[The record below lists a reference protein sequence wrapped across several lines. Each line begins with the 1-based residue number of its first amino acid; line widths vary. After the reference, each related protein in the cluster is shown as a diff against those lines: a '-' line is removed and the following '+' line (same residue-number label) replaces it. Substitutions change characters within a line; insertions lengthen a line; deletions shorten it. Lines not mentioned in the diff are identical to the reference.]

1 MIRNHLG
8 FIAACFS
15 AFFLWNATVFGQI
28 TITSDD
34 IPSEI
39 GCRHA
44 LRTSIGYVPVVL
56 GPSGDNQTWDLTD
69 IPAAG
74 GIEVEIVSRD
84 ATPDPSV
91 FPLANLIVKWEGDSQ
106 EVICGYANLTPMS
119 LSVLGAVIEV
129 LDTTSLLTILNWPP
143 LLDFPISYGNNWLT
157 AALGEVTIAG
167 IPMIFLD
174 SAGVE
179 VDGWGTVITE
189 EMGSHSCLRLK
200 TRHHFIITVA
210 GIPLLDFTIWVYVW
224 MAPQYPD
231 LAVVISEL
239 NADEDFTSGL
249 FVRLGSVS
257 GVEDVVQ
264 ILPVAFKLASPYPNP
279 FNPETTI
286 SYSIHAPT
294 DVELAVYNALG
305 QRVRTLVQGPM
316 APGSHSIV
324 WNGVDDA
331 GNQVGTGVYYCR
343 LLSPQGNAP
352 TQRLVLVR

>member
-1 MIRNHLG
+1 MGRNYSG
-8 FIAACFS
+8 FITACLCALFFWS
-15 AFFLWNATVFGQI
+15 ATASGQI
-28 TITSDD
+28 TITSND
-34 IPSEI
+34 IPNEI

-44 LRTSIGYVPVVL
+44 LRASVGYVPVVL
-56 GPSGDNQTWDLTD
+56 GSSGENQTWDLTD
-69 IPAAG
+69 IPATG

-84 ATPDPSV
+84 ATPDPSA
-91 FPLANLIVKWEGDSQ
+91 FPLANWIVKWEGDAE
-106 EVICGYANLTPMS
+106 EVVCGYASLTSMGM
-119 LSVLGAVIEV
+119 SVLGAVIEV
-129 LDTTSLLTILNWPP
+129 LDTTTLLTVLNWPP

-157 AALGEVTIAG
+157 AALGEVTVSG

-200 TRHHFIITVA
+200 TRHHLIITVA
-210 GIPLLDFTIWVYVW
+210 GIPLLDFTVWAYLW

-231 LAVVISEL
+231 LAAVISEL
-239 NADEDFTSGL
+239 NAEEDFTSGL

-257 GVEDVVQ
+257 GVEEVVQ

-286 SYSIHAPT
+286 SYSIDAPT
-294 DVELAVYNALG
+294 SVEIVVYNALG
-305 QRVRTLVQGPM
+305 QRVRTLVQGRM
-316 APGSHSIV
+316 APGNHAIV
-324 WNGVDDA
+324 WNGTDNG
-331 GNQVGTGVYYCR
+331 GNPVGTGVYYCR
-343 LLSPQGNAP
+343 LLSSQGNAP